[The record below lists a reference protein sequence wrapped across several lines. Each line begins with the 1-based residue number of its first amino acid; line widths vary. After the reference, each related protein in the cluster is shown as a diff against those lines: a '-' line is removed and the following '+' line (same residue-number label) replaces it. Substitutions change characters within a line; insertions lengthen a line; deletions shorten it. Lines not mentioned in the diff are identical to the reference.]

1 MTDITDILLVVS
13 IVWPIA
19 ILSVYYMRYKEEY
32 PRVSDKLYELQKDID
47 RLSEELHKTEIKSV
61 QLMDKVKSRVII
73 NVDNPLRT
81 VVD

>member
-19 ILSVYYMRYKEEY
+19 IFSVYYMRYKEEY
-32 PRVSDKLYELQKDID
+32 PGVSDKLYELQKDID

-61 QLMDKVKSRVII
+61 QLMDKVKSRTII
-73 NVDNPLRT
+73 NVNNPLST